1 MKIETSFRNGKKN
14 SSALIAVSDD
24 VRHLVDRIFG
34 NPFAFAAGVFGWNAD
49 FYAIPRGVVVA
60 SGYRPQGKRYDS
72 ARLRMWYDVYRLCKT
87 DEERDK
93 VRYAIAS
100 DMLGDNP
107 LQEHHTSS
115 ARGYV
120 SRKGNGFTEAYK
132 GRFGIGIVRY
142 SPRWDTTSYC
152 YKTYYTL

>member
-1 MKIETSFRNGKKN
+1 MKIETSFRNVKKN
-14 SSALIAVSDD
+14 SSALVAVSDS
-24 VRHLVDRIFG
+24 VRHLVDRMFG
-34 NPFAFAAGVFGWNAD
+34 NPFAYAAGIFGWNAD
-49 FYAIPRGVVVA
+49 FYQLPCGVVIA
-60 SGYRPQGKRYDS
+60 SGTRPQGKRYDT
-72 ARLRMWYDVYRLCKT
+72 ARLRMWYDVFCLART
-87 DEERDK
+87 EEERNK

-100 DMLGDNP
+100 DMLGDEV
-107 LQEHHTSS
+107 LKEHHTSS

-120 SRKGNGFTEAYK
+120 SRKSNGHQEAYK